1 MYVLPEWNGKVVG
14 EMHRYRI
21 SHEMLAD
28 AAGYSRPYVTR
39 VLNSDHV
46 TFMAQSA
53 IDGALDKLKRRIEN
67 DAG

>member
-1 MYVLPEWNGKVVG
+1 MYILPEWNGKVVG

-21 SHEMLAD
+21 SRDMLAD
-28 AAGYSRPYVTR
+28 ATGYSRPYISR
-39 VLNSDHV
+39 VLNSEQV

-53 IDGALDKLKRRIEN
+53 IDGAMDKLKRRIEN